1 MNTDTI
7 GRGALIGA
15 LSCFA
20 LVWLL
25 PLAGFRDL
33 GGALIFPS
41 FILALLWLAIGIW
54 NRPDD
59 QVREPGEGALGS
71 ARLATASE
79 LKSKCGPA
87 TRGAP
92 VPVGKLGGNH
102 LFHHTEKHVLMLV
115 STGGGKGV
123 SYILPNLL
131 SYRGS
136 VFVTDPKGENA
147 TITARFRSS
156 LGRVCVLDPWGIA
169 KGNATQYRTNFN
181 PLDAIIDGDRRSVW
195 SKAKAL
201 ADAFG
206 VVKQND
212 HWQNRSKQLLT
223 ALIAHVCTAENLGKP
238 RDLVTVRELL
248 MENFRAAP
256 EVKAKPATLRK
267 GEEIRA
273 PSPVVS
279 TIDAMLANPACDGAI
294 RREASGI
301 KNGAED
307 EVAGVTATAQVA
319 TEFIDESYIR
329 ESLRGRAQTSGSNPG
344 VYGLA
349 GLDFQSWRQ
358 GVMSVYLCVPARAIR
373 DYPNYVR
380 LVTVAALDAML
391 EYEEMPSSGPVQF
404 ILDELGYIGKLES
417 VVAALGLGRSFGI
430 QLWGVFQ
437 NVGMIR
443 DDYGPNGVDTFWSNS
458 GVRIVFSTTAETSEY
473 ASRQTGGSTVT
484 TTSSSVSQGPT
495 GASNSAGTGE
505 SARPLLT
512 PHEVTTRYA
521 ADTGRALVFLDG
533 LNVAAVERLVYRF
546 DEPFVSL
553 ADKKP
558 SA

>member
-1 MNTDTI
+1 
-7 GRGALIGA
+7 
-15 LSCFA
+15 
-20 LVWLL
+20 
-25 PLAGFRDL
+25 
-33 GGALIFPS
+33 
-41 FILALLWLAIGIW
+41 
-54 NRPDD
+54 
-59 QVREPGEGALGS
+59 
-71 ARLATASE
+71 
-79 LKSKCGPA
+79 
-87 TRGAP
+87 
-92 VPVGKLGGNH
+92 
-102 LFHHTEKHVLMLV
+102 
-115 STGGGKGV
+115 
-123 SYILPNLL
+123 
-131 SYRGS
+131 
-136 VFVTDPKGENA
+136 
-147 TITARFRSS
+147 
-156 LGRVCVLDPWGIA
+156 VLDPWGIA

-248 MENFRAAP
+248 MENFRSAP

-279 TIDAMLANPACDGAI
+279 TIEAMLANAACEGAI

-329 ESLRGRAQTSGSNPG
+329 ESLRGRAQTSGPNPG

-349 GLDFQSWRQ
+349 GLDFQGWRQ
-358 GVMSVYLCVPARAIR
+358 GIMSVYLCVPARVIR

-380 LVTVAALDAML
+380 LVTVAALDTML
-391 EYEEMPSSGPVQF
+391 EHEEMPSGGPVQF

-458 GVRIVFSTTAETSEY
+458 GVRIVFSSTAETSDY
-473 ASRQTGGSTVT
+473 ASRQTGGATVT
-484 TTSSSVSQGPT
+484 TMNSSQSQGPT
-495 GASNSAGTGE
+495 GASSSEGTGE
-505 SARPLLT
+505 TARPLLT

-533 LNVAAVERLVYRF
+533 LNVAAVERLVYLR

-558 SA
+558 

>member
-7 GRGALIGA
+7 ARAALIGA

-20 LVWLL
+20 LAFVL
-25 PLAGFRDL
+25 PSAGFNDL
-33 GGALIFPS
+33 GGALIPPA
-41 FILALLWLAIGIW
+41 FILALVWLAVGIW
-54 NRPDD
+54 NRSAAD
-59 QVREPGEGALGS
+59 VREPGEGALGS
-71 ARLATASE
+71 ARFASSAE
-79 LKSKCGPA
+79 LRSKCSNTG
-87 TRGAP
+87 RGAP
-92 VPVGKLGGNH
+92 VPLGKLGGEH
-102 LFHHTEKHVLMLV
+102 LFHRTEKHVLMLV

-156 LGRVCVLDPWGIA
+156 LGRVCVLDPWSIA
-169 KGNATQYRTNFN
+169 KGNAVQYRTNFN
-181 PLDAIIDGDRRSVW
+181 PLDAILDGDRRSVW

-248 MENFRAAP
+248 MENFLPAP
-256 EVKAKPATLRK
+256 EAKAKPMNLRK

-273 PSPVVS
+273 PSPALS
-279 TIDAMLANPACDGAI
+279 TIEAMLANTACEGAI
-294 RREASGI
+294 AREASGI
-301 KNGAED
+301 KNGAEE
-307 EVAGVTATAQVA
+307 EVAGVRATAQVA

-329 ESLRGRAQTSGSNPG
+329 ESLRGRAQTPGPNPA

-349 GLDFQSWRQ
+349 GLDFQGWRR
-358 GVMSVYLCVPARAIR
+358 GVMSVYLCAPVRAIR

-380 LVTVAALDAML
+380 LVTVAALDTML
-391 EYEEMPSSGPVQF
+391 EREEAPAAGPVQF

-443 DDYGPNGVDTFWSNS
+443 DDYGPNGVDTFWSNA
-458 GVRIVFSTTAETSEY
+458 GVRVVFASQAETSDY
-473 ASRQTGGSTVT
+473 VSRQTGGSTVT
-484 TTSSSVSQGPT
+484 TMSSSTSQGPT
-495 GASNSAGTGE
+495 GASSSEGTGE
-505 SARPLLT
+505 TARPLLT
-512 PHEVTTRYA
+512 AHEVTTRYA
-521 ADTGRALVFLDG
+521 GDTGRALVFLDG
-533 LNVAAVERLVYRF
+533 LNVATVERLAFYR
-546 DEPFVSL
+546 DEPFAGL

-558 SA
+558 